1 MSHRCITH
9 KADDRWLLGKHGDG
23 RELAGSGAGCERRR
37 EQLQPLQHWSW
48 WSEYCRLQAAGRA
61 GHRIRLQLMLPS
73 EVIPHWVAAAV
84 IVIDAFAWFLFVVHV
99 GTRGILSVDL
109 HVFVAFLLCTLNPA
123 RTLRK
128 DASCTRSS
136 ESEARGQ

>member
-1 MSHRCITH
+1 MSRPCITH

-48 WSEYCRLQAAGRA
+48 WSEYCRLQAAGWA

-73 EVIPHWVAAAV
+73 EIVLDWAAAAV
-84 IVIDAFAWFLFVVHV
+84 GLVVAIAWFLLDSRMKESLWNTP
-99 GTRGILSVDL
+99 GLSE
-109 HVFVAFLLCTLNPA
+109 CICSTL
-123 RTLRK
+123 T
-128 DASCTRSS
+128 
-136 ESEARGQ
+136 